1 MATTCHLF
9 EFSRGPSKKLREI
22 VEYSLDT
29 FARFTKNTPLGSQTI
44 HWAGYQNPEPFVK
57 VGPNPKICKSW
68 T

>member
-44 HWAGYQNPEPFVK
+44 SAFETKLFIHLFMATF
-57 VGPNPKICKSW
+57 CLC
-68 T
+68 TF